1 MRFVGKIYSDNE
13 AETAVSG
20 SNSKQLILLV
30 YEKIFD
36 QLRMGQLE
44 LSQGRFGIDF
54 FSKASDLINLGLL
67 ASLDLKKGGEI
78 AKNLKEIYEWAL
90 KRIIDAR
97 IKKSPE
103 MIQDVI
109 DVMQPLY
116 EAWDEMRP

>member
-116 EAWDEMRP
+116 EAWDEMKP